1 MCSVKM
7 ICPRDDYL
15 VQSLITTKEGRK
27 ERRKEG
33 RKEKEGSLM
42 GFTLTADS
50 QQPAVHSGHIG
61 HLSCIRII

>member
-7 ICPRDDYL
+7 ICPRDD
-15 VQSLITTKEGRK
+15 VPGTVTHHNEGRN
-27 ERRKEG
+27 EGRKEG

-50 QQPAVHSGHIG
+50 QQPAASSPQWPHRTSVVY
-61 HLSCIRII
+61 

>member
-15 VQSLITTKEGRK
+15 VQSLITTKEGRN
-27 ERRKEG
+27 EGRKEG

-50 QQPAVHSGHIG
+50 QQPAASSPQWPHRTSVVY
-61 HLSCIRII
+61 